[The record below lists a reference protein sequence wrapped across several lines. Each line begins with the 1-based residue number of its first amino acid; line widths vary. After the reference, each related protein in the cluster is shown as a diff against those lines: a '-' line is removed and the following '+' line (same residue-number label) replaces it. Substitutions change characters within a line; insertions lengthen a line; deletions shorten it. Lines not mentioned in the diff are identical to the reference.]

1 MIYNHVFFLL
11 LKACF
16 FLGDIFEDVE
26 GENSLSNTASTVTST
41 DSESVDF
48 DDNVDNVEIG
58 IMYNNIQHAFL
69 LFTSY

>member
-48 DDNVDNVEIG
+48 DDNVAFRLEIG
-58 IMYNNIQHAFL
+58 MYNNI
-69 LFTSY
+69 TI